1 MNILHLL
8 FKFKIVLI
16 FNLFIM
22 RFICGILVFLVLS
35 CQAEDQEHFNSF
47 EDARLIGEWSYS
59 IEMNSQELLVYDL
72 VINEDSTFIWKVSR
86 FAYENQNVGDLLW
99 WSEYS
104 GALEVRS
111 PNSLIL
117 KSETN
122 RWWESFYDMTPITE
136 TSSRLIYED
145 CTYTIINNTL
155 KLSYT
160 TYPADAPEETEMI
173 LTKVE

>member
-1 MNILHLL
+1 
-8 FKFKIVLI
+8 
-16 FNLFIM
+16 M

-35 CQAEDQEHFNSF
+35 CQAEDQNSLKENFNSF
-47 EDARLIGEWSYS
+47 EYAGLTGEWSYS
-59 IEMNSQELLVYDL
+59 MEMDSQELLVYDL
-72 VINEDSTFIWKVSR
+72 VISEDSTFIWKVSHV
-86 FAYENQNVGDLLW
+86 AYENQNVGDLLW

-104 GALEVRS
+104 GAAEVRW

-122 RWWESFYDMTPITE
+122 RWWEGSRDMTPITE
-136 TSSRLIYED
+136 ASSRLIYED
-145 CTYTIINNTL
+145 CTYEIINNTL

-160 TYPADAPEETEMI
+160 TYPADAPVDTEMI